1 VLENETRELIAL
13 KRFSFIAPVLNGQVD
28 TQLKYFEDLC
38 SNPIELP
45 HYGIKTYSPKTLAK
59 WLSDY
64 RHGGLDALKPGYRS
78 DRGQSRK
85 ISSEL
90 IEKIV
95 DKKRELPRAN
105 NRIIYEELVKDGVIL
120 PNLLS
125 QSTYYRFLA
134 NNPDKMKLAGD
145 DQEAPELKRFSH
157 QYINELWQA
166 DLMYGV
172 YIKVGKTKKQTY
184 LIAFIDDASRYV
196 TYSMFSFSQNF
207 LSMRQ
212 VLKEAVVR
220 RGIPTLLYTDNGK
233 IYRSDQLAIICAGLG
248 CSLIHAK
255 PFTPTSKGK
264 IERYFNTVRSRFL
277 SRIDPTKLKS
287 LEELNTLYWQW
298 LEEDYHRKV
307 HTSLGMSPLD
317 FFMSQ
322 ADRVKLIAR
331 PDMVDEYFML
341 KVNRKIKHD
350 ATLSLENILFEAP
363 SHLANSRL
371 QVRYDPEWLLDKQ
384 HPVLLYK
391 DDQKLG
397 EAYQVNFHDNAHAK
411 RKSAGRP
418 ARQLDDDCTVT
429 SEAELLPPNMAAS
442 NPFSFATL
450 LVSDSEHR
458 WYSQGPSISDQQSIA
473 EIGGEN

>member
-1 VLENETRELIAL
+1 
-13 KRFSFIAPVLNGQVD
+13 
-28 TQLKYFEDLC
+28 
-38 SNPIELP
+38 
-45 HYGIKTYSPKTLAK
+45 
-59 WLSDY
+59 
-64 RHGGLDALKPGYRS
+64 
-78 DRGQSRK
+78 
-85 ISSEL
+85 
-90 IEKIV
+90 
-95 DKKRELPRAN
+95 
-105 NRIIYEELVKDGVIL
+105 
-120 PNLLS
+120 
-125 QSTYYRFLA
+125 
-134 NNPDKMKLAGD
+134 M
-145 DQEAPELKRFSH
+145 
-157 QYINELWQA
+157 
-166 DLMYGV
+166 
-172 YIKVGKTKKQTY
+172 
-184 LIAFIDDASRYV
+184 
-196 TYSMFSFSQNF
+196 
-207 LSMRQ
+207 
-212 VLKEAVVR
+212 
-220 RGIPTLLYTDNGK
+220 
-233 IYRSDQLAIICAGLG
+233 
-248 CSLIHAK
+248 
-255 PFTPTSKGK
+255 
-264 IERYFNTVRSRFL
+264 